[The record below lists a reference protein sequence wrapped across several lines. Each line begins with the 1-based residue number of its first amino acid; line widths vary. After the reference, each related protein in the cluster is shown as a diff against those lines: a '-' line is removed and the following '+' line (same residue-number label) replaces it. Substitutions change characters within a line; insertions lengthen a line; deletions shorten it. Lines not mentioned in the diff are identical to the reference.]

1 MRGLVVMT
9 VADAR
14 FVDVYEKLFRYVY
27 AYCRRRTSAD
37 RVDDAVAEVFLT
49 VWRRMDELPAQGEIL
64 PWAYSIA
71 HGVLSNQW
79 RSDSRRRNLDRKL
92 AAIGADPVISPE
104 DFVVT
109 RYESEQVLEAVSVLR
124 PMEQEMLMLSIWEDL
139 SHSEIAVVLNISV
152 DAVKQ
157 RLSRAKKNMTR
168 EYNRLEKRRFRTPAA
183 QKGGA
188 W

>member
-1 MRGLVVMT
+1 VRESVAMA

-14 FVDVYEKLFRYVY
+14 FVDVYERLFRYVY

-37 RVDDAVAEVFLT
+37 RIDDAVADVFLT
-49 VWRRMDELPAQGEIL
+49 VWRRMDELPPEGEVL
-64 PWAYSIA
+64 PWTYSIA

-79 RSDSRRRNLDRKL
+79 RSASRRRNLDRKL
-92 AAIGADPVISPE
+92 ASLGADPVIAPE
-104 DFVVT
+104 DFIVT
-109 RYESEQVLEAVSVLR
+109 RYESELVLEAASALKPIEQEVLR
-124 PMEQEMLMLSIWEDL
+124 LSIWEDL
-139 SHSEIAVVLNISV
+139 SHAEIALVLNISG

-157 RLSRAKKNMTR
+157 RLSRAKRNLTR

>member
-1 MRGLVVMT
+1 
-9 VADAR
+9 
-14 FVDVYEKLFRYVY
+14 
-27 AYCRRRTSAD
+27 
-37 RVDDAVAEVFLT
+37 
-49 VWRRMDELPAQGEIL
+49 
-64 PWAYSIA
+64 
-71 HGVLSNQW
+71 
-79 RSDSRRRNLDRKL
+79 
-92 AAIGADPVISPE
+92 
-104 DFVVT
+104 
-109 RYESEQVLEAVSVLR
+109 
-124 PMEQEMLMLSIWEDL
+124 MLSIWEDL